1 MAQVVV
7 RLDPALTE
15 AVDGLVRD
23 GVTGSR
29 SSAVRE
35 GLALL
40 IEQRRRAALAERIVA
55 GYQQAPQQAAEV
67 GWPHAAS
74 RAMISEEPW

>member
-7 RLDPALTE
+7 RLDDALT
-15 AVDGLVRD
+15 AALDDLVRE
-23 GVTGSR
+23 GVVASR

-40 IEQRRRAALAERIVA
+40 IEQRRRSAIAALIVD
-55 GYQQAPQQAAEV
+55 GYHRVPQQAAEV
-67 GWPHAAS
+67 GWSDDAT
-74 RAMISEEPW
+74 RAMIADEPW